1 MFRLKGVRGE
11 LAAGFAC
18 CSHQG
23 SYRTKGRT
31 AGRST
36 RNDPDT
42 MHPRAGRRLRLLL
55 AHASEDGFCSS
66 DSNFPNLVLKFY
78 PGECDNEYVG
88 AAGQYPSQFAV
99 PRPDPCPAGRPARL
113 RPAFFHSAA
122 RLRL

>member
-1 MFRLKGVRGE
+1 MNP
-11 LAAGFAC
+11 A
-18 CSHQG
+18 SH
-23 SYRTKGRT
+23 S
-31 AGRST
+31 
-36 RNDPDT
+36 DPATDDVQAEGCAVGT
-42 MHPRAGRRLRLLL
+42 GRRLRLLL
-55 AHASEDGFCSS
+55 VLRVVPQGGFCSS

-99 PRPDPCPAGRPARL
+99 SRPDPCPAGRPARL